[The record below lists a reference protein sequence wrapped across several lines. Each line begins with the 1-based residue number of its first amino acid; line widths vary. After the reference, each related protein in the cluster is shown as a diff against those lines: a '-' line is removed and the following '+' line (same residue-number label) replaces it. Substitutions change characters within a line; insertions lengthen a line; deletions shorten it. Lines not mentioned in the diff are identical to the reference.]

1 MVQYVMWCSSEV
13 LFSKMKT
20 SQRPDGFFYYYTLIK
35 KTIEFNRVSYRAVNL
50 WVDSES
56 IRFTIHKFLIQE
68 WFLQIQN
75 DSIHN
80 KIWFD

>member
-1 MVQYVMWCSSEV
+1 MFIWGFIFQNEDQP
-13 LFSKMKT
+13 KT
-20 SQRPDGFFYYYTLIK
+20 RWIFFYYTLIK

-56 IRFTIHKFLIQE
+56 IRFTIHKFSIQE